1 MALTVVVV
9 WALIND
15 DDDDDDDDDEDDDDL
30 FLRNSWP
37 KEGLNPYFQPVLP

>member
-1 MALTVVVV
+1 MALTVVVVV

-15 DDDDDDDDDEDDDDL
+15 DDEDDEDDDDL

-37 KEGLNPYFQPVLP
+37 KVGLNPYFQPVLP

>member
-9 WALIND
+9 WALIN
-15 DDDDDDDDDEDDDDL
+15 DDDDDDDEDDDDL